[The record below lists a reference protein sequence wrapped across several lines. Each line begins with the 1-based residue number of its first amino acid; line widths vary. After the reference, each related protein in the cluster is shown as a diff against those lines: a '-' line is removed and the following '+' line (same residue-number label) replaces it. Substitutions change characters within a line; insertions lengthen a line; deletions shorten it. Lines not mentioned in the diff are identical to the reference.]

1 MFHFNEGD
9 PIGDGAI
16 CLPWDKSIVL
26 TPDSSLQRVLLKLT
40 KEYIWRC
47 PSMSLPPGT
56 DTETMEYTSTVEPFV
71 LLKQPGLSC
80 ILLRVM
86 PADGGHHASATK
98 QNLCH
103 VLCSVCL
110 HNW

>member
-1 MFHFNEGD
+1 
-9 PIGDGAI
+9 
-16 CLPWDKSIVL
+16 
-26 TPDSSLQRVLLKLT
+26 
-40 KEYIWRC
+40 
-47 PSMSLPPGT
+47 MSLPPGQT
-56 DTETMEYTSTVEPFV
+56 LKAWSTSTVEPFV